1 LGTGTLFLMALLVSI
16 DSFYSGVIYKREW
29 GEIKKR
35 GLILITIYIITLI
48 SLAVLLGH
56 LTLMLVGKKI
66 AKLISIL
73 LLGGISVVFYI
84 IMSEPNNKELITK
97 RTLKLEYIEEKD
109 VLKQKEESTTALVN
123 LIIVTSID
131 VAVVSFIAATL
142 TDKFLVIII
151 IFSLIDLLSIRVGN
165 LISV

>member
-1 LGTGTLFLMALLVSI
+1 MFLMALLVSI

>member
-1 LGTGTLFLMALLVSI
+1 MALLVSI

>member
-1 LGTGTLFLMALLVSI
+1 MGTGTLFLMALLVSI

>member
-1 LGTGTLFLMALLVSI
+1 
-16 DSFYSGVIYKREW
+16 
-29 GEIKKR
+29 
-35 GLILITIYIITLI
+35 
-48 SLAVLLGH
+48 
-56 LTLMLVGKKI
+56 
-66 AKLISIL
+66 
-73 LLGGISVVFYI
+73 
-84 IMSEPNNKELITK
+84 
-97 RTLKLEYIEEKD
+97 KLEYIEEKD